1 MTKTKVG
8 GFMSDKPTTTADFI
22 NEQIA
27 SNDIIIEQRKEIE
40 KLKSQIQYINAF
52 LQLDDNGGE

>member
-1 MTKTKVG
+1 MTKQPG
-8 GFMSDKPTTTADFI
+8 GFMGIKPTTTADFI

>member
-1 MTKTKVG
+1 MTKQPG

-27 SNDIIIEQRKEIE
+27 SNEEIQQLKRE
-40 KLKSQIQYINAF
+40 VKKLKKAVAAIIWKRPGHKQPVV
-52 LQLDDNGGE
+52 E